1 MIHLSCV
8 CMDPP
13 SQYPPPLIL
22 LIVPTIS
29 FIGFSLSLI
38 DMQNQNWKEKNL
50 PVIGEDEKGE
60 DEVADEDGK
69 GDEVSIRMSSSIK
82 TMPFSSAALGAI
94 FVVSVL
100 MPLVSTL
107 KDFKCFSFPGGITP
121 AISQTVGRKDT
132 LIGLVRF
139 QSHWWGSTKQ
149 KMWPTQTK
157 KDPRK
162 DSMATRSLCRC
173 HWFCA
178 ADGKQ
183 INTSWPRLAQSH
195 CIPPPSFST
204 VRAWMR
210 APRDLRAG
218 LPRFS
223 MYYLFIHMRRRRHSP
238 LFSSSFRDTQ
248 QRQRNFQIDF
258 PFFFAYT
265 FLRPFFLQGCPVRH
279 SVQTRTSR

>member
-107 KDFKCFSFPGGITP
+107 KDFKCFSFPGG
-121 AISQTVGRKDT
+121 SHQ
-132 LIGLVRF
+132 
-139 QSHWWGSTKQ
+139 QSVKLLGEK
-149 KMWPTQTK
+149 
-157 KDPRK
+157 
-162 DSMATRSLCRC
+162 TR
-173 HWFCA
+173 
-178 ADGKQ
+178 
-183 INTSWPRLAQSH
+183 
-195 CIPPPSFST
+195 
-204 VRAWMR
+204 
-210 APRDLRAG
+210 
-218 LPRFS
+218 
-223 MYYLFIHMRRRRHSP
+223 
-238 LFSSSFRDTQ
+238 
-248 QRQRNFQIDF
+248 
-258 PFFFAYT
+258 
-265 FLRPFFLQGCPVRH
+265 
-279 SVQTRTSR
+279 